1 MGEPKKRLRFVEQ
14 NTYCK
19 KLVEYQLD
27 NPDNTQ
33 NSFTGRIYLYNLK
46 QEEKV
51 LTNNFVVDTDL
62 SDYVSL
68 QLVVPFVALT
78 IQEVIDTV
86 NSFIK
91 EVNNGL
97 IESTNTPISNQFPFY
112 FRPTLSTYE
121 YIKNITIQNGFS
133 GTLNVANMMSQIKLN
148 VTDSSEGYDLVYE
161 KDSIGV
167 PTQSVLE
174 VEDNITKTTQLQT
187 VGFFGGDS
195 LFLLSNTSEGS
206 GNKKIDLSNTLYGI
220 PESSLNDLTINTS
233 SMVRGEEL
241 LELMN
246 QVVNYVVLHVHPY
259 HGQPPLPIAVDGTS
273 SVPDLLAKLQR
284 AQQTVLNTKIRI
296 N

>member
-1 MGEPKKRLRFVEQ
+1 
-14 NTYCK
+14 
-19 KLVEYQLD
+19 
-27 NPDNTQ
+27 
-33 NSFTGRIYLYNLK
+33 
-46 QEEKV
+46 
-51 LTNNFVVDTDL
+51 
-62 SDYVSL
+62 
-68 QLVVPFVALT
+68 
-78 IQEVIDTV
+78 
-86 NSFIK
+86 
-91 EVNNGL
+91 
-97 IESTNTPISNQFPFY
+97 
-112 FRPTLSTYE
+112 
-121 YIKNITIQNGFS
+121 
-133 GTLNVANMMSQIKLN
+133 MMSQIKLN